1 MIGDGRK
8 TLAETR
14 AEKAK
19 SVAESR
25 AKKAAD
31 VGTTVVP
38 ITPAPIIEFNLD
50 EAEVDDLPETT
61 VRLAIAAPEV
71 TVSVPDK
78 AYQDKMKM
86 IAKLTGYAEP
96 EVKEIVAL
104 EVANKA
110 QVIAAIAADHEA
122 EDTEEPLNSTAEYE
136 RAIERFRADFEEVF
150 RVSSICLEDSD
161 ELQDTFGEVETSIRK
176 LKKFLD
182 AKFEDFKWAPYEP
195 ELPARRG
202 AFHAKQD
209 DDEPM
214 WRGVL
219 PN

>member
-1 MIGDGRK
+1 M
-8 TLAETR
+8 
-14 AEKAK
+14 
-19 SVAESR
+19 AESR

-110 QVIAAIAADHEA
+110 QVIAAIA
-122 EDTEEPLNSTAEYE
+122 
-136 RAIERFRADFEEVF
+136 
-150 RVSSICLEDSD
+150 
-161 ELQDTFGEVETSIRK
+161 
-176 LKKFLD
+176 LKGSKAAL
-182 AKFEDFKWAPYEP
+182 
-195 ELPARRG
+195 
-202 AFHAKQD
+202 
-209 DDEPM
+209 
-214 WRGVL
+214 
-219 PN
+219 